1 MGDSEDTKNINV
13 LIAGRSYP
21 VRVVPEEEF
30 ELRGI
35 VAEVNDKIKEF
46 QMTYTNRDK
55 QDCLAMALLTY
66 AVDAK
71 NKASHSPQKEVE
83 ALEKAKE
90 IELFIDKVLG

>member
-1 MGDSEDTKNINV
+1 MADSEGTKNINV
-13 LIAGRSYP
+13 LIAGRTYP
-21 VRVVPEEEF
+21 VRVLPEEES

-35 VAEVNDKIKEF
+35 VQEVNDKIKEF

-71 NKASHSPQKEVE
+71 NKAFHTPQKEWE
-83 ALEKAKE
+83 ALDKAKE
-90 IELFIDKVLG
+90 IELLMDRVLG